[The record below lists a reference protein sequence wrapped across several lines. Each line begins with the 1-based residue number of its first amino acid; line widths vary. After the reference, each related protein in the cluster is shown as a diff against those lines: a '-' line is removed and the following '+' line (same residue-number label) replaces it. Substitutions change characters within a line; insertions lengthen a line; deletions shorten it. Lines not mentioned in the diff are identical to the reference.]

1 MPKKCMNLCS
11 DKTSLMV
18 GRGRIMIHRY
28 KPCEI
33 YKSLY
38 LGSGIMN
45 DETVKSN
52 IEIRIPGLLFL
63 I

>member
-1 MPKKCMNLCS
+1 
-11 DKTSLMV
+11 
-18 GRGRIMIHRY
+18 MIHRY

>member
-1 MPKKCMNLCS
+1 
-11 DKTSLMV
+11 
-18 GRGRIMIHRY
+18 MIHGY
-28 KPCEI
+28 KPCKI
-33 YKSLY
+33 YKYLY

-63 I
+63 M